1 MISHDSV
8 HKPIV
13 YTLTANCRDCY
24 RCIRVCPVK
33 AIRIQDGQAY
43 VDDNRCI
50 QCGTCVRECPQH
62 AKTIRSDTESV
73 RDLLASGCRVAA
85 SVAPSFAT
93 VFSGWKSL
101 RIPAALR
108 RLGFASVAETA
119 EGADTVAKATAGMVS
134 ADLEN
139 PGCIGS
145 ACPAIVHY
153 VEKYRPDLLD
163 RLVPVVS
170 PMIAHARML
179 KARLGQD
186 WRVVFIG
193 PCAAKKQ
200 EAARPEYADAVDAVL
215 TFTELAVWLEQEG
228 IDLSTCVES
237 DFDSPDPVASASGLA
252 NARLFALAGGMLK
265 TADIH
270 NDGVQPDILHTSGA
284 DGVMDLLDVP
294 ASGWAYRLVEPLFC
308 REGCING
315 PGIPHGK
322 NLFERKNDLI
332 RYAGEKARGRSPRIM
347 RDVNESRAAP
357 AAVEFHLPEA
367 LMASFCPTCGIHA
380 PAVSEARILE
390 VFEKTGKASSDLQL
404 NCGAC
409 GYKDCRDNAIAVAL
423 GMAEPEMCIPYM
435 RRLAEQRT
443 DRIIETSPNGIV
455 MLDSELRILS
465 VNPAFQQ
472 MFLCGSAILG
482 RRISYLMEAS
492 GFESLSSGAS
502 ERFES
507 VLGHYGRRFHQ
518 ILYALRD
525 SGQYVGIY
533 MDISDIPL
541 QEKTTDLVRQQTLR
555 QARELLDHQIRM
567 SQEIA
572 GMLGKSTAKGEEMV
586 HKLLSLYDENEE

>member
-1 MISHDSV
+1 MYSPDAD

-73 RDLLASGCRVAA
+73 RDLLASGCRVAV
-85 SVAPSFAT
+85 SVAPSFAA
-93 VFSGWKSL
+93 VFDGWKSL

-108 RLGFASVAETA
+108 RLGFGCVAETA
-119 EGADTVAKATAGMVS
+119 EGADTVAKVTARLVCDDM
-134 ADLEN
+134 DH

-153 VEKYRPDLLD
+153 IEKYRPDLLD

-179 KARLGQD
+179 KTRLGTD

-215 TFTELAVWLEQEG
+215 TFTELAEWFEQEG
-228 IDLSTCVES
+228 IDLSTCDES
-237 DFDSPDPVASASGLA
+237 DFDSQDPVASASGLA

-265 TADIH
+265 TADIP
-270 NDGVQPDILHTSGA
+270 NDGVRPDILHTSGA
-284 DGVMDLLDVP
+284 DGVLDLLDVP
-294 ASGWAYRLVEPLFC
+294 VAGWAYRLVEPLFC

-315 PGIPHGK
+315 PGMPHGK
-322 NLFERKNDLI
+322 NIYERKNDLI
-332 RYAGEKARGRSPRIM
+332 RYAGDKASGRSPQITR
-347 RDVNESRAAP
+347 EAAAP
-357 AAVEFHLPEA
+357 ESIPEEAFALPEA
-367 LMASFCPTCGIHA
+367 LTAAFNPNSGIHV
-380 PAVSEARILE
+380 PVVSEARILE
-390 VFEKTGKASSDLQL
+390 VFEKTGKAGSDLQL

-409 GYKDCRDNAIAVAL
+409 GYRDCRDNAIAVVL

-465 VNPAFQQ
+465 VNPAFQA

-492 GFESLSSGAS
+492 GFESLASGAS

-525 SGQYVGIY
+525 SSQYVGIY
-533 MDISDIPL
+533 MDISGIPL
-541 QEKTTDLVRQQTLR
+541 QEKATDLVRQQTLR

-586 HKLLSLYDENEE
+586 RKLLSLYDENEE